1 MVALDVLEKLSFL
14 EGFAPEYLKPL
25 AAVAKVVDVAADEVI
40 FQEKQK
46 SPNIY
51 LVLEGKVALEI
62 WAAGRGATQIQ
73 TVGPGKML
81 GWSPL
86 LTQGPMTATARAVEP
101 SRLVAINAMQVLEAC
116 AENPRFGMD
125 LLRRTALALSRRL
138 HATRLRLLEVCED
151 SLPVVS
157 E

>member
-1 MVALDVLEKLSFL
+1 MVPLDLLEKISFL

-25 AAVAKVVDVAADEVI
+25 ASVAKVVDVPAGEVI

-51 LVLEGKVALEI
+51 LVAEGKIALEI
-62 WAAGRGATQIQ
+62 WTTGRGATRIQ
-73 TVGPGKML
+73 AVGPGKL
-81 GWSPL
+81 VGWSPL
-86 LTQGPMTATARAVEP
+86 LGQGPMTATARTLEP
-101 SRLVAINAMQVLEAC
+101 SRLIAINALQVLDAC
-116 AENPRFGMD
+116 AENPRFGME
-125 LLRRTALALSRRL
+125 LMRRTALALSRRL
-138 HATRLRLLEVCED
+138 NATRLQLLEVSQE